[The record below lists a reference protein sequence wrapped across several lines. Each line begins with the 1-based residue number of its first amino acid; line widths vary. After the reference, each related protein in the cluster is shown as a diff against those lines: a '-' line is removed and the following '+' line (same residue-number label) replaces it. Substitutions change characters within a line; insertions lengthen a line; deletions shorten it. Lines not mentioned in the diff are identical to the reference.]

1 MAALDKLYFDS
12 AKEIKEFYEWAEMFD
27 DYCIKETQLSLIDCF
42 YIRSWWFKDD
52 NYFYSHKIPVI
63 NTPISIDRWLWK
75 HCPLPCVREKMRDW
89 WGYDKDYKD
98 TLFYIDRAFDRD
110 KWRKTRNLK
119 VILSD
124 IEFYQGLLKDYPDD
138 KSTKKSIDK
147 LTFILKA
154 IYQNNYRHL
163 LNQDNWET
171 SYLF

>member
-1 MAALDKLYFDS
+1 MAAIDKLYFDS

-52 NYFYSHKIPVI
+52 NYFYPHKIPVI

-75 HCPLPCVREKMRDW
+75 HCPLSFVREKMRDW

-110 KWRKTRNLK
+110 KWRDNRNK
-119 VILSD
+119 QEILSD
-124 IEFYQGLLKDYPDD
+124 IAFCKQMLERDPED
-138 KSTKKSIDK
+138 KYYLRKLSICQS
-147 LTFILKA
+147 ILESIEKG
-154 IYQNNYRHL
+154 NYRHL
-163 LNQDNWET
+163 LKRSNWET

>member
-1 MAALDKLYFDS
+1 MAAIDKLYFDS

-42 YIRSWWFKDD
+42 YIRSWWFKNN
-52 NYFYSHKIPVI
+52 NYFYPHKIPVI

-75 HCPLPCVREKMRDW
+75 HCPLSFVREKMRDW

-124 IEFYQGLLKDYPDD
+124 IEFYQGLLKNHPDD
-138 KSTKKSIDK
+138 KFAKKSIDK
-147 LTFILKA
+147 LTLILKA
-154 IYQNNYRHL
+154 IYQDNYRHL